1 MTPENSFHNGK
12 MIRTAL
18 EQEPPLITAE
28 VFEKLY
34 RKSCLPVFRYLYAYT
49 GGSRE
54 LAEDLTAEAFMRA
67 WQKRTT
73 YSGRPDGAVAWV
85 IRIAR
90 NLAIDMHRRATAGID
105 NRADPLEEE
114 LDAPAALPNPEMQ
127 VMLSEQ
133 QHIVLSL
140 LGELTEEQREILILR
155 YFLDWKI
162 KQIAHY
168 MDFPDNTVSVYIH
181 RALEKLRRI
190 WPAERS
196 L

>member
-1 MTPENSFHNGK
+1 LTPENSFNNRK
-12 MIRTAL
+12 MIRTAF
-18 EQEPPLITAE
+18 EQEPPLVSAE
-28 VFEKLY
+28 AFEKLY

-54 LAEDLTAEAFMRA
+54 LAEDLAAEAFMRA
-67 WQKRTT
+67 WKNRTT
-73 YSGRPDGAVAWV
+73 YSGRSDGAVGWI

-90 NLAIDMHRRATAGID
+90 NLAIDTHRRAAGSFESH
-105 NRADPLEEE
+105 ADPLEEE
-114 LDAPAALPNPEMQ
+114 LDAPAALPNPETQ

-140 LGELTEEQREILILR
+140 LGELPQEQREILILR

-162 KQIAHY
+162 KQIARY
-168 MDFPDNTVSVYIH
+168 MDFPDNTVSVYIR

-190 WPAERS
+190 WPDERS